1 MILSPSLSSFYLAFL
16 SFSFLSFP
24 FLSTQHLFQRQ
35 GDVFSDPT
43 KTNIAELHTLVL
55 RIHQIKEM
63 KGLEKL
69 QKLETLELYDN
80 MIEELDVASIKGIGN
95 YGTGTLR
102 VIDMSYNTIR
112 DMAPL
117 RYCNGSNTITELY
130 LANNKIKELCGIN
143 HLKNLRKL
151 DLGYNRIRTFLTD
164 NTDDNTTTE
173 NESTSRLSGLENLE
187 ELWIGKNKLESLDGL
202 QNLTKLRRLDVQG
215 NRLISLVDDN
225 NVCYLNAQ
233 RGKLEELY
241 LALNGLT
248 NDSLAG
254 LLSTDT
260 DTSSQQNKKYVTFP
274 KLTVLDLSR
283 NRLNSIDALFKI
295 MNDDDGSTGATGPGD
310 DDANV
315 NVDDVVGYWP
325 VLESLWLSGNMITH
339 FNDLEIVKIA
349 STKNLLPDLDTLYLE
364 YNPIAKDYEYRT
376 KIAQYIPQ
384 LKQLDSTYMHGHGHT
399 HGSWSSSVLSSAT
412 NNTKNKNT
420 TTTEE
425 KLRVLQEVALLRAK
439 QQQQQQ

>member
-1 MILSPSLSSFYLAFL
+1 M
-16 SFSFLSFP
+16 
-24 FLSTQHLFQRQ
+24 
-35 GDVFSDPT
+35 G
-43 KTNIAELHTLVL
+43 
-55 RIHQIKEM
+55 
-63 KGLEKL
+63 
-69 QKLETLELYDN
+69 
-80 MIEELDVASIKGIGN
+80 
-95 YGTGTLR
+95 
-102 VIDMSYNTIR
+102 
-112 DMAPL
+112 
-117 RYCNGSNTITELY
+117 
-130 LANNKIKELCGIN
+130 
-143 HLKNLRKL
+143 
-151 DLGYNRIRTFLTD
+151 
-164 NTDDNTTTE
+164 
-173 NESTSRLSGLENLE
+173 
-187 ELWIGKNKLESLDGL
+187 
-202 QNLTKLRRLDVQG
+202 G

-315 NVDDVVGYWP
+315 DVNVDDVVGYWP

-384 LKQLDSTYMHGHGHT
+384 LK
-399 HGSWSSSVLSSAT
+399 
-412 NNTKNKNT
+412 
-420 TTTEE
+420 
-425 KLRVLQEVALLRAK
+425 
-439 QQQQQQ
+439 